1 MVIENHLSGVRN
13 LFYKIVLRRSEK
25 ENANAVVKNKI
36 VSEVYLDIA
45 GCYTFKTAIT
55 YVFVF
60 SFGTV
65 ITYACLLFLILQ

>member
-25 ENANAVVKNKI
+25 ENATAVVKNKI

-45 GCYTFKTAIT
+45 W
-55 YVFVF
+55 
-60 SFGTV
+60 
-65 ITYACLLFLILQ
+65 LLHF